1 MTIAVQVNGR
11 LRATLEL
18 ARGSDRAAVEASA
31 LAEPNVARTIG
42 DKPVRRVIVVP
53 DKVVNVVV

>member
-1 MTIAVQVNGR
+1 
-11 LRATLEL
+11 
-18 ARGSDRAAVEASA
+18 
-31 LAEPNVARTIG
+31 VARTIG